1 MERVGTLVTL
11 FAIFIALVYA
21 GFHLF
26 VVQDVQGDIAA
37 VVEMQDINAASA
49 IAETRKVE
57 KAEAAGVKQIVNSAG
72 DVRSMR
78 TAEALLV
85 PDGAARSRKIELDM
99 VLTPL
104 SLAAPGE
111 DVPEPAL
118 ADLFMQARASAL
130 MPQFC
135 EMVVESGFA
144 ATCLP
149 GSVHVSELNW
159 DLTPISFIGGRRV
172 SFTLNFTPGDEIGQL
187 PVGETAVLM
196 EERVDPTDAG
206 VLHVPDVAAYRD
218 ALRAA
223 LDRAR
228 YACGLLRDGVGNCV
242 ASHVKV
248 STGWHVPGY
257 PEDRMPEVVIRQ
269 RFTMKYLTP
278 VAGGAAPEEGA
289 GEAET
294 PPAR

>member
-11 FAIFIALVYA
+11 LAMFTALVYA
-21 GFHLF
+21 GVHLF
-26 VVQDVQGDIAA
+26 VVQGVQDDIAT
-37 VVEMQDINAASA
+37 VVKMQDINAASA
-49 IAETRKVE
+49 IAEVQKVE

-72 DVRSMR
+72 DVRSIR
-78 TAEALLV
+78 SAEALLV
-85 PDGAARSRKIELDM
+85 PDGAARSRTIELDM

-104 SLAAPGE
+104 SLAGPGE

-118 ADLFMQARASAL
+118 ADLFIQARASSL
-130 MPQFC
+130 MTDFC
-135 EMVVESGFA
+135 DMIVESRFA

-149 GSVHVSELNW
+149 GSVHVSDLNW
-159 DLTPISFIGGRRV
+159 DLTPIAFIGGRHV
-172 SFTLNFTPGDEIGQL
+172 SFTLNFTPGENVGTL

-206 VLHVPDVAAYRD
+206 ILRVPDVSAYRD

-248 STGWHVPGY
+248 STRWHVPGY

-269 RFTMKYLTP
+269 GFTMKYLTP

-289 GEAET
+289 GEVET